1 MRVYSLIKGII
12 FDFDGVIS
20 QSITAKTNAFK
31 EIYRPFGDDIVKKV
45 VHHHESN
52 GGISRFDKFSYYHKS
67 FLNKN
72 VTKQNISD
80 LSDQF
85 SKLVIDKVIDAP
97 YVPGALEFIKESFKK
112 FHLFISTGTP
122 EKEIKKIIKKKQ
134 IDKYFMESFGSPS
147 NKISHIEK
155 IMKKYDLTPGE
166 ITFFGDSKTDL
177 DAAENFNI
185 NFTLIRNDF
194 NKILQSSYKGKMIN
208 DFKGLMN

>member
-1 MRVYSLIKGII
+1 M
-12 FDFDGVIS
+12 
-20 QSITAKTNAFK
+20 
-31 EIYRPFGDDIVKKV
+31 
-45 VHHHESN
+45 
-52 GGISRFDKFSYYHKS
+52 
-67 FLNKN
+67 
-72 VTKQNISD
+72 
-80 LSDQF
+80 
-85 SKLVIDKVIDAP
+85 
-97 YVPGALEFIKESFKK
+97 PGALEFIKESFKK